1 MSFLDRFK
9 KKREVAPAEGKKFES
24 VPDSAVA
31 ADKKEAKKARTPA
44 NAVILRPVVSEKA
57 AMGESSGKYVFAVSS
72 GANKI
77 TVKRAIQE
85 LYGVA
90 PKRVRII
97 NTEGK
102 RMRFGRTMG
111 KQQDEKK
118 AIVTLPK
125 GKIISVH
132 EGV

>member
-1 MSFLDRFK
+1 MSFFDRFK

-24 VPDSAVA
+24 V
-31 ADKKEAKKARTPA
+31 KARVPA
-44 NAVILRPVVSEKA
+44 NAVILRSVVSEKA
-57 AMGESSGKYVFAVSS
+57 AMGESGGKYVFFVSS

-77 TVKRAIQE
+77 AVKRAIQA

-102 RMRFGRTMG
+102 RMRFGRTKG

-125 GKIISVH
+125 GKTISVH